1 MSDLKSGADTAGMI
15 RFSELRPANNGRLQT
30 KWTLTDPKQLD
41 TVRLVIPPTHALPII
56 FVPGIMGS
64 NLCNKN
70 NVPVWLLDSLG
81 GVPKDLVTA
90 WVGRRAGVRQKILHP
105 DRTQVY
111 KSGAVPAPNPTLG
124 IDSEE
129 YTRRGWGEISQL
141 SYHEFLL
148 WLERKMNNERNP
160 LKWSDFKNSEI
171 DDGSSRHI
179 EPGAK
184 IPPGLTMR
192 MEGVPELAEIG
203 YPVRPVTSDELLRRA
218 KFSYPVYAF
227 GYNWLCSNEDGADDL
242 RKRIKEI
249 IAENNTTH
257 VKCSQVMIITHSMGG
272 LVARACAQL
281 PDMVDSIV
289 GVVHGVMPAV
299 GAAVAYRRCKV
310 GMADEDYVAGLV
322 IGSDGKEV
330 SAVFAQA
337 PGALQLLPSEEY
349 GAGWLE
355 IEDLSTGHGV
365 ALPRRDPYEEI
376 YLEKS
381 KWWGLINEDWLS
393 PIGGKA
399 IGWNKYALNIKQAK
413 AFHRKIA
420 GYFHPNTFVFFGG
433 GSEKKS
439 FSKIKW
445 TVKKGTSPNG
455 MSFPHKIPE
464 LSHLS
469 VRTDGTNNLYVGGGR
484 VVRTTERGDSSTFL
498 SRELS
503 DWEIRCALHD
513 SAGDGTVPLMSG
525 GYPRGRAEN
534 SILQQFELPGV
545 AHEPAYRDYSS
556 VRQVTYYA
564 ITKLTALAKIS

>member
-1 MSDLKSGADTAGMI
+1 MSDLKNGVDTAGMI
-15 RFSELRPANNGRLQT
+15 RFSELRPAKNGRLQT

-41 TVRLVIPPTHALPII
+41 TVKLVIPPAHALPII

-81 GVPKDLVTA
+81 GVPKDLVAA
-90 WVGRRAGVRQKILHP
+90 WAGRRAGVRQKILHP

-111 KSGAVPAPNPTLG
+111 KFGAVPAPNPTLG

-148 WLERKMNNERNP
+148 WLEKKMNNERNP
-160 LKWSDFKNSEI
+160 LKWSDFKNSSV
-171 DDGSSRHI
+171 DDGFPHNVK
-179 EPGAK
+179 PGTK
-184 IPPGLTMR
+184 IPPGLVMR
-192 MEGVPELAEIG
+192 MEGVPELAENG
-203 YPVRPVTSDELLRRA
+203 HPVKPVTSDELLRRA

-257 VKCSQVMIITHSMGG
+257 VKCSQVLIITHSMGG

-281 PDMVDSIV
+281 PDMAESIV
-289 GVVHGVMPAV
+289 GVVHGVMPAI

-310 GMADEDYVAGLV
+310 GMADEDFVAGLV

-355 IEDLSTGHGV
+355 IEDPLTGHGV
-365 ALPRRDPYEEI
+365 ALPRCDPYEEI
-376 YLEKS
+376 YLEKE

-393 PIGGKA
+393 PIGGEA
-399 IGWNKYALNIKQAK
+399 IKWNKYVLNIKHAK
-413 AFHRKIA
+413 IFHRKIA

-439 FSKIKW
+439 FAKITWKIK
-445 TVKKGTSPNG
+445 KGISPGGANIL
-455 MSFPHKIPE
+455 HKIPE
-464 LSHLS
+464 LPHLS
-469 VRTDGTNNLYVGGGR
+469 VRGGGSNNLYVGGER
-484 VVRTTERGDSSTFL
+484 VSRTTGRGDSSIFL
-498 SRELS
+498 EKELS
-503 DWEIRCALHD
+503 YWEIRCALQD
-513 SAGDGTVPLMSG
+513 SAGDGTVPLISG
-525 GYPRGRAEN
+525 GHPRRRAGTQ
-534 SILQQFELPGV
+534 ILQQFELPGV
-545 AHEPAYRDYSS
+545 AHEPAYRDYST
-556 VRQVTYYA
+556 VRQVAYYA
-564 ITKLTALAKIS
+564 VTKLTALAKIS